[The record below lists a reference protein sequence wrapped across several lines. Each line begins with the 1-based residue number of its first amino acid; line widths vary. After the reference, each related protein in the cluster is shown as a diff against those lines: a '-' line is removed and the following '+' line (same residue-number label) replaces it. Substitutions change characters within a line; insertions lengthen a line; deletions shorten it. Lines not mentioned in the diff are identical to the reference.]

1 MSDAQREARH
11 PESEADFRQRVREW
25 LRDRLPPR
33 RLGQEPMMD
42 WADKALVARDREIQ
56 RALWDGRLAG
66 ITLPVEYGGLGLDR
80 RFEQVFYE
88 EAAPYRLPWHFGNAF
103 NVVMPTLLAH
113 GSEEQKQRYV
123 PAILRGEHIW
133 CQLLSEP
140 SGGSDLAG
148 LTMRAERRGE
158 DWVLNGSKVWT
169 TGGLDSDMGICL
181 ARTDPTVPKHA
192 GLTMFLVDM
201 TTPGLSISPIKLISG
216 DEDFCQE
223 FFDDVRVP
231 ADHVLGEVN
240 NGWAVASTQ
249 IAAEKAGM
257 ARGWYEGLE
266 AAVESAE
273 IELSPDYAE
282 LVRNLGTGRDPL
294 TRQLVGEAYVVDAVR
309 ALTTRRVSTGI
320 RSGAMPPTAG
330 ALPSLLAALSDM
342 RRSALMSGITGPA
355 GVAVER
361 GGEGPAWGL
370 YRVTRHRI
378 GGGTLEM
385 QRNGVAERYL
395 GLPRDPADS
404 ADRTMPFNERKTNAP
419 RDA

>member
-1 MSDAQREARH
+1 MSEARRTTRDNDA
-11 PESEADFRQRVREW
+11 EAAFRQRTRDW

-33 RLGQEPMMD
+33 RLAQEPMMD
-42 WADKALVARDREIQ
+42 WADKALVERDRAIQ
-56 RALWDGRLAG
+56 RALWDGGLAG
-66 ITLPVEYGGLGLDR
+66 ITLPTAYGGLGLDR
-80 RFEQVFYE
+80 RFEEIFYE

-103 NVVMPTLLAH
+103 NIVVPTLLAH
-113 GSEEQKQRYV
+113 GSEAQKKRYL

-148 LTMRAERRGE
+148 LTMRAERKGE
-158 DWVLNGSKVWT
+158 DWLLNGSKVWT
-169 TGGLDSDMGICL
+169 TGGLDSDMGLCL

-201 TTPGLSISPIKLISG
+201 KTPGLSITPIKLISG

-231 ADHVLGEVN
+231 ADCVLGEVN
-240 NGWAVASTQ
+240 KGWAVASTQ

-266 AAVESAE
+266 AATESAE
-273 IELSPDYAE
+273 IVLSADYAN
-282 LVRNLGTGRDPL
+282 LARALGTERDPL
-294 TRQLVGEAYVVDAVR
+294 TRQLIGEAYVLDAVR
-309 ALTTRRVSTGI
+309 ALATRRVATGI
-320 RSGAMPPTAG
+320 RNGALPPAAG
-330 ALPSLLAALSDM
+330 AVPSLLAALCDM

-355 GVAVER
+355 GVAAAP

-395 GLPRDPADS
+395 GLPRDPADA
-404 ADRTMPFNERKTNAP
+404 ADRTMPFNQRKTNAP
-419 RDA
+419 RST